1 MYNKVLTVSAVN
13 NYIKKVFDTDFILR
27 NSHIKG
33 ELSNVKIH
41 SSGHIYFSL
50 KDSTAKINC
59 VMFKSRASSL
69 KFRPKDGM
77 QVVIAGNVSVYEKEG
92 SYQLYCETMEAQGEG
107 YLYAEFIKLKEKL
120 EKEGVFDALRKQKLP
135 QFPKRVGVVTAPTG
149 AAVRD
154 VIRVSRRRNSKV
166 DILIYPSFV
175 QGADASLDIAEG
187 IRVLNSI
194 DDIDVIILARGGGS
208 IEDLWAFNEEPVA
221 RAIYESKKPIITG
234 VGHETDFTIAD
245 FAADYRAATPSQAA
259 EVAVPNLM
267 DMFDKLEGI
276 KEDLYSVVSDNIND
290 KFNYINEIYSR
301 VKLYNP
307 ESFIVNQYVKLD
319 KYRDKLDYIT
329 SMRLKENKHKLQI
342 IGEKIAAG
350 NPLNILSRGYSV
362 IKGEDG
368 CIIGTMEKLKECE
381 RVEINMKDGSSL
393 FKIEELE

>member
-175 QGADASLDIAEG
+175 QGA
-187 IRVLNSI
+187 
-194 DDIDVIILARGGGS
+194 
-208 IEDLWAFNEEPVA
+208 EP
-221 RAIYESKKPIITG
+221 
-234 VGHETDFTIAD
+234 
-245 FAADYRAATPSQAA
+245 
-259 EVAVPNLM
+259 L
-267 DMFDKLEGI
+267 
-276 KEDLYSVVSDNIND
+276 
-290 KFNYINEIYSR
+290 
-301 VKLYNP
+301 
-307 ESFIVNQYVKLD
+307 
-319 KYRDKLDYIT
+319 
-329 SMRLKENKHKLQI
+329 
-342 IGEKIAAG
+342 
-350 NPLNILSRGYSV
+350 
-362 IKGEDG
+362 
-368 CIIGTMEKLKECE
+368 
-381 RVEINMKDGSSL
+381 
-393 FKIEELE
+393 